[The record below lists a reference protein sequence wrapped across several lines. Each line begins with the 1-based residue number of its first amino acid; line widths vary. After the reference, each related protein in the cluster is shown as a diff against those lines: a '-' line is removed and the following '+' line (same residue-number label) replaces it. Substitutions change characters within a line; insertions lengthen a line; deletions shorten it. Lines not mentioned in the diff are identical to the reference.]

1 MSDRRSSMIAKLRSL
16 RSVRKPTPNQLA
28 AAANIEAGLARMSE
42 YAAKAPKGGR
52 KVRAITFIDREHLM
66 QVADD
71 QQRSDAERERARR
84 ILTGDDLTTGDLEF
98 INRTSGKGD
107 RK

>member
-1 MSDRRSSMIAKLRSL
+1 MSDRRSSMLATLRSL
-16 RSVRKPTPNQLA
+16 RSVRNPTPNQLA
-28 AAANIEAGLARMSE
+28 AAANIEAGLSKMSE
-42 YAAKAPKGGR
+42 YAARAPKGGR
-52 KVRAITFIDREHLM
+52 NIRAITFIEREHLM

-71 QQRSDAERERARR
+71 QQRSDAERARARS

-107 RK
+107 R